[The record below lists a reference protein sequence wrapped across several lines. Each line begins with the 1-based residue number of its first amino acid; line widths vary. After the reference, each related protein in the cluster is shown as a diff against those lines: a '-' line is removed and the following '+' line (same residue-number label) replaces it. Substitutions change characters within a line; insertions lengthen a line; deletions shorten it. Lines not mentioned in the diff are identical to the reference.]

1 MPPQCYLTIYFQRKI
16 LKDHSALSIW
26 RFMVFV
32 TELWFLAK
40 HYITHQLDGKLSVFD
55 PQANLISSTSEAWK
69 VVWILAIYVAKT
81 LATKCTWSLGFCTC
95 TADKKKNIFC
105 KGRNNFK
112 CFSKKNLEEMLR
124 GIIRE
129 W

>member
-1 MPPQCYLTIYFQRKI
+1 MSPQCYLTIYFQRKI

-32 TELWFLAK
+32 TELCFLAK

-69 VVWILAIYVAKT
+69 VVWILAISVAKT
-81 LATKCTWSLGFCTC
+81 LATKITWSLGFCTC
-95 TADKKKNIFC
+95 TADKKKIYFVKVEIILNVSARKIL
-105 KGRNNFK
+105 RK
-112 CFSKKNLEEMLR
+112 CW
-124 GIIRE
+124 GV
-129 W
+129 